1 MKSFSSALSGAGESL
16 VDWRAVQVGFV
27 TQLLWPRYGSFWL
40 GLVKGASAEVR
51 FAERERAAALLSEA
65 RVQAVPGRALRLA
78 VAQALALHSCDVI
91 VAPEL
96 NLGADPG
103 GEVARG
109 GGQDPWI
116 ASFPEALAA
125 SIAGLPPVLGVPA
138 SLGPDLERR
147 AVEVLA
153 QLGLEPAAVRRVW
166 ERWRTSARSPRL
178 PEPRW
183 QRRAGERETVGLIG
197 QPWLVGAVAPALA
210 REGVHLLAQHQLE
223 PQGLREEGW
232 RLEPRLIATDAEVLG
247 AARHFGRRA
256 AVDRLELL
264 VDPSSGADLWLARR
278 VRRLV
283 HKPLAVRSLDEVL
296 PDPLALWFVP

>member
-1 MKSFSSALSGAGESL
+1 M
-16 VDWRAVQVGFV
+16 QVGFV
-27 TQLLWPRYGSFWL
+27 TQLLWPRYGPFWL
-40 GLVKGASAEVR
+40 GLVKGSSAEVR
-51 FAERERAAALLSEA
+51 FAEKGRAEGFLGEP
-65 RVQAVPGRALRLA
+65 RVEAVPGRAFRLA
-78 VAQALALHSCDVI
+78 VAQALSLQTCDVI

-96 NLGADPG
+96 NPGARI
-103 GEVARG
+103 ARG

-153 QLGLEPAAVRRVW
+153 QLGLEPATVRRVW
-166 ERWRTSARSPRL
+166 ERWRASARQPRL

-183 QRRAGERETVGLIG
+183 QRRAGERETVALIG
-197 QPWLVGAVAPALA
+197 QPWLVEAAAPALA
-210 REGVHLLAQHQLE
+210 VEGVHLLAQHRLE
-223 PQGLREEGW
+223 PGALREEGW

-264 VDPSSGADLWLARR
+264 VDPSSGADAWLERR
-278 VRRLV
+278 VRRLA
-283 HKPLAVRSLDEVL
+283 HKPLAVRNLDEVL
-296 PDPLALWFVP
+296 PDPSALWFAP